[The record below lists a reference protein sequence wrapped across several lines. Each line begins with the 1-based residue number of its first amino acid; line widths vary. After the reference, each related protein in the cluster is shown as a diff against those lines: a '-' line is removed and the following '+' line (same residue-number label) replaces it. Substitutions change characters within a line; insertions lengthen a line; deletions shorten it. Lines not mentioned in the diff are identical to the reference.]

1 MKYIEI
7 GKIVGTHGIK
17 GEVKILPDTDFRSER
32 FQKNNQLYLKFQD
45 RMMPIIIDS
54 HREFKSIELV
64 AFNQIKDINEVQK
77 YVGCPVY
84 VDRDTLGDLPE
95 NEFYY
100 DDLIGMNAITVRG
113 ERIGIVEDLVDVPQ
127 GVILTIRKAD
137 GKTAMVPFVDEFIKA
152 VRFEEKTIVIA
163 PIEGL
168 L

>member
-17 GEVKILPDTDFRSER
+17 GEVKILPDTDFRNER
-32 FQKNNQLYLKFQD
+32 FQKNNQLYLKLQD
-45 RMMPIIIDS
+45 RMIPIVIDS
-54 HREFKSIELV
+54 SREFKNIELV
-64 AFNQIKDINEVQK
+64 SFNQIKDINEVQK
-77 YVGCPVY
+77 YLGCSVY
-84 VDRDTLGDLPE
+84 VDRDSLRDLPK
-95 NEFYY
+95 NEFYF
-100 DDLIGMNAITVRG
+100 DDLIGMNAVTVQG
-113 ERIGIVEDLVDVPQ
+113 EPIGIVENLIDVPQ
-127 GVILTIRKAD
+127 GAILSIRKAD